1 MSPVSAGDNLS
12 LPVPD
17 ADAIAHSARLV
28 ERISESIRAAD
39 DWLDFAEYM
48 RLALYAPGLGYY
60 AAGAQK
66 FGADGDF
73 VTAPEISPLFGA
85 CLARQVERLLAQ
97 GCAARVL
104 EFGAGSGRLCRDL
117 LRAAPGLARYAIL
130 ETSPDLRQRQ
140 HDLLRAQLSAEL
152 FHKIEWLERLPAGF
166 DGIVLAN
173 EVLDAMPVQLLEKTD
188 GWQLLGVGL
197 DGDKFGWRRRPAGD
211 EVLAALQVIE
221 AAQGELPP
229 GYRCEINPH
238 LGPWMRALDEA
249 CERVAVLL
257 IDYGYPRELHY
268 HPARTAGTLSCHFR
282 HRVHADP
289 LVYPGLQDIT
299 AFVDFDACA
308 DAAEVAGFD
317 IGGLATQAQFLLANG
332 LLELA
337 QEAMAGAGDAER
349 ITLAQQIKT
358 LTLPGEMGEKF
369 KVLALTKDIEV
380 EFDLVA
386 GIPLG

>member
-1 MSPVSAGDNLS
+1 MSPIFIGDNLS

-17 ADAIAHSARLV
+17 DDAIAHSARLAT
-28 ERISESIRAAD
+28 RIADAIRAGD
-39 DWLDFAEYM
+39 DWLDFADYM
-48 RLALYAPGLGYY
+48 QLALYAPGLGYY

-66 FGADGDF
+66 FGASGDF

-85 CLARQVERLLAQ
+85 CLARQVECLLKQ
-97 GCAARVL
+97 GCAANLL
-104 EFGAGSGRLCRDL
+104 EFGAGSGRLCYDL
-117 LRAAPGLARYAIL
+117 VRATPELARYHIL

-140 HDLLRAQLSAEL
+140 HEFLRTQLSSEL
-152 FHKIEWLERLPAGF
+152 FHKIEWLEQLPNGF

-173 EVLDAMPVQLLEKTD
+173 EVLDAMPVRLLQKSD

-197 DGDKFGWRRRPAGD
+197 DGDRFGWRQRPAD
-211 EVLAALQVIE
+211 DDTVSMMEAIE
-221 AAQGELPP
+221 TTVGELPA
-229 GYRCEINPH
+229 GYRCEVNPN
-238 LGPWMRALDEA
+238 LAPWMYSLDES

-268 HPARTAGTLSCHFR
+268 HPARTEGALTCHYR

-308 DAAEVAGFD
+308 DAAEAAGF
-317 IGGLATQAQFLLANG
+317 GVRGLATQAQFLLANG

-337 QEAMAGAGDAER
+337 QEAMARAGEAER
-349 ITLAQQIKT
+349 IALAQQIKT

-369 KVLALTKDIEV
+369 KVLALSKNIEP
-380 EFDLVA
+380 EFDLVS